1 MDDFDEKAIFLC
13 QFCGGASCDQENYLT
28 NKIQPNAIEGLHSN
42 WITPDILAM
51 QRPSERLI
59 KEFSFYAKF
68 KENNIC
74 TVLNLQEPGE
84 HPFCGD
90 GIIGNVGFSYIPEK
104 FFSHGIRCFNESWE
118 DMTATTFEHMMK
130 IMNLFD
136 LTISEGGKMSV
147 HCHAG
152 RGRTLLVICSW
163 LIYYDRMPAKATISL
178 AVEKRQGVLT
188 RSSQRDF
195 LVFFEEELATRWRS
209 YKIEPIQKT
218 FTDFV
223 EWQTGSLL
231 NK

>member
-1 MDDFDEKAIFLC
+1 
-13 QFCGGASCDQENYLT
+13 
-28 NKIQPNAIEGLHSN
+28 
-42 WITPDILAM
+42 M

-59 KEFSFYAKF
+59 KEFSLYSKF
-68 KENNIC
+68 KENNIR

-90 GIIGNVGFSYIPEK
+90 GIIGNIGFSYVPEK

-136 LTISEGGKMSV
+136 LTISEGGKISV

-163 LIYYDRMPAKATISL
+163 LIYYDRMPAKTTIAL

-195 LVFFEEELATRWRS
+195 LVYFEEELALRWKS
-209 YKIEPIQKT
+209 YKIVPVQKT

>member
-1 MDDFDEKAIFLC
+1 
-13 QFCGGASCDQENYLT
+13 
-28 NKIQPNAIEGLHSN
+28 
-42 WITPDILAM
+42 
-51 QRPSERLI
+51 
-59 KEFSFYAKF
+59 
-68 KENNIC
+68 
-74 TVLNLQEPGE
+74 
-84 HPFCGD
+84 
-90 GIIGNVGFSYIPEK
+90 
-104 FFSHGIRCFNESWE
+104 
-118 DMTATTFEHMMK
+118 MTATTFEHMMK

-136 LTISEGGKMSV
+136 LTISEGGKISV

-163 LIYYDRMPAKATISL
+163 LIYYDRMPAKTTIAL

-195 LVFFEEELATRWRS
+195 LVYFEDELALRWKS
-209 YKIEPIQKT
+209 YKIEPVQKT